1 MGHVSEGN
9 MQGHDKKGLISFE
22 IENYTKK
29 VDWKIY
35 RVLLND
41 TSILNW
47 YKTSIE
53 NVGPNFLMGSFQIK

>member
-9 MQGHDKKGLISFE
+9 MQDHDKKGLISFE

-53 NVGPNFLMGSFQIK
+53 NFGPNLLMGSF

>member
-9 MQGHDKKGLISFE
+9 MQGYDKKGLISFE

-53 NVGPNFLMGSFQIK
+53 KVGPNLLMGSF